1 VQPIKRSG
9 DGGVNAPLPPFP
21 DGAVPSEE
29 VESEEHTKNLY
40 QLLDTTASGIAEWIL
55 PLVLAANLE
64 AVHWVRPASTIRLI
78 PTGEH
83 KFHVGAWIPGCS
95 KEAQERV
102 ESFLELPATA
112 LVKVDWSCRYYSEDG
127 SCVPRNELMLAQ
139 PLQLTVTEGPSMHSP
154 SSDYAREA
162 NSRSASADIFALDV
176 CLDYFACLN
185 PFIADIENLGAGDVA
200 SALIE
205 AVVNANLYNEKE
217 GRLGIETIESSL
229 HNPSHRSKVLIF
241 RRLLRELLEAA
252 AASGPGG
259 MQSSGCIHGVKKSLL
274 DFYDSQEAGIR
285 IIDGITCSVQQYSTD
300 NERQQLVLQMA
311 VEAIPNLTM
320 PHNGMTKQCTIEND
334 FIQNR
339 LDHFR
344 KEIST
349 SSEPFVITISR
360 SSDDGF
366 TPLSLV
372 ENLQF
377 SVLEI
382 LHQRYCGCTKPH
394 LRPPSKSGVD
404 SAAISDCRFDLI
416 FDYGDWEGSTFA
428 P

>member
-1 VQPIKRSG
+1 MQTRKSSG
-9 DGGVNAPLPPFP
+9 DGVNAPLPSFP
-21 DGAVPSEE
+21 DDPVPSEE

-83 KFHVGAWIPGCS
+83 SFHVGAWIPGCS

-102 ESFLELPATA
+102 ETFLDLPATA
-112 LVKVDWSCRYYSEDG
+112 SVKVDWSCRYYSEDG
-127 SCVPRNELMLAQ
+127 SCVPRNELLLAQ
-139 PLQLTVTEGPSMHSP
+139 PLQLTVTEGPSLHPP
-154 SSDYAREA
+154 SSDNTRGA
-162 NSRSASADIFALDV
+162 NISSASADLFALDV

-185 PFIADIENLGAGDVA
+185 PFVADIENLGAGDVA
-200 SALIE
+200 NALVE
-205 AVVNANLYNEKE
+205 AVVNADLYNEKE
-217 GRLGIETIESSL
+217 GPLGIETIESSL
-229 HNPSHRSKVLIF
+229 HNGSHRSKVLTF

-259 MQSSGCIHGVKKSLL
+259 MQPSGCNNGVQKSLL
-274 DFYDSQEAGIR
+274 DFYDSQETGIR
-285 IIDGITCSVQQYSTD
+285 IIDGITCSVQKYSTD
-300 NERQQLVLQMA
+300 NERQQLVVQMA

-349 SSEPFVITISR
+349 SSEPFVITIAR

-382 LHQRYCGCTKPH
+382 LHQRYCGCTKPQ
-394 LRPPSKSGVD
+394 LRPPSESGVD
-404 SAAISDCRFDLI
+404 SIATSGCRFDLI

-428 P
+428 S